1 MTKCSTALCCQD
13 ANHGWR
19 TAIWVFD
26 WLNGLKGA
34 LPRDLI
40 SEQEF
45 PKVFAWISRFNK
57 ELKAARS
64 AVPKPTT
71 LKGPEAA
78 NRIESAKY
86 AEDEPSVDEK
96 DPLGLRAGTQV
107 EVWPID
113 SGFRHKDVGVLLG
126 LNQDEVVIGVK
137 TQNGRD
143 IRLHHPRQQFRIRAV
158 NPHAS
163 SKL

>member
-1 MTKCSTALCCQD
+1 M
-13 ANHGWR
+13 
-19 TAIWVFD
+19 FD

-40 SEQEF
+40 SEQQY
-45 PKVFAWISRFNK
+45 PKVFAWIARFNK

-78 NRIESAKY
+78 KRIESAKY
-86 AEDEPSVDEK
+86 ADDEPSVDEK
-96 DPLGLRAGTQV
+96 DPLGLKAGAKV

-113 SGFRHKDVGVLLG
+113 SGVRHKDSGVLLG
-126 LNQDEVVIGVK
+126 LNQDEVVIGVR
-137 TQNGRD
+137 TQNGQD

-158 NPHAS
+158 NADAP